1 MTLSKA
7 LRTGYFAKL
16 DGNVMNG
23 INPVPVYDLFALPE
37 ITDYPYILLSSQTS
51 SQIGAKSSKSYNAT
65 ILIDIVTGDNQPI
78 GREQSETIADQIE
91 MLVNPDD
98 RTDVDITANGY
109 EIGDTWREGDGD
121 MKNKNNEYY
130 IVRKLMTYRHII
142 TKL

>member
-23 INPVPVYDLFALPE
+23 ITPVPVYDLFALPE

-51 SQIGAKSSKSYNAT
+51 SQIGVKSSKSYNAT

-109 EIGDTWREGDGD
+109 EIGDTWREEDGD